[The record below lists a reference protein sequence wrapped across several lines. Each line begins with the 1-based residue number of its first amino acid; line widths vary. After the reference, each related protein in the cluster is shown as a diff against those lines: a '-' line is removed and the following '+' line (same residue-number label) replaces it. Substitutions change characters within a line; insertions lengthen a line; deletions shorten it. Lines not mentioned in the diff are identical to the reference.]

1 MPDSISSTTSRA
13 TRKASCDG
21 VGHRGCT
28 TTVSDTSNR
37 KLTNVTSNVSGGA
50 GDMFLMVKGAKH
62 GLIKG
67 ESQDDQHKGEIDVV
81 SWSWGMQAKASIATG
96 LATGKA
102 TINDLRIVKRVDS
115 ASTALMLALRTNEP
129 IQKAVLTLR
138 KAGKGQLEYLKVTI
152 EQGRVISLTIDTVET
167 TGSPDVLERVSFS
180 FNKIEVE
187 YVPQGKDG
195 LPQGSLTFADQW
207 SDQS

>member
-1 MPDSISSTTSRA
+1 MTSP
-13 TRKASCDG
+13 ASNG
-21 VGHRGCT
+21 T
-28 TTVSDTSNR
+28 
-37 KLTNVTSNVSGGA
+37 

-67 ESQDDQHKGEIDVV
+67 EALDDQHKGEIEVV
-81 SWSWGMQAKASIATG
+81 SWSWGMQGKPTLG
-96 LATGKA
+96 GGVATGKA
-102 TINDLRIVKRVDS
+102 TINDLKIVKRIDS

-138 KAGKGQLEYLKVTI
+138 KAGKSQVEFLKITI
-152 EQGRVISLTIDTVET
+152 EQGRVTSLTIDGGDP
-167 TGSPDVLERVSFS
+167 TGSPDVVERVSFS

-195 LPQGSLTFADQW
+195 LPQGGMTFADQW

>member
-1 MPDSISSTTSRA
+1 
-13 TRKASCDG
+13 
-21 VGHRGCT
+21 
-28 TTVSDTSNR
+28 
-37 KLTNVTSNVSGGA
+37 VTLNLKGGA

-67 ESQDDQHKGEIDVV
+67 ESQDDAHKGEIDVL
-81 SWSWGMQAKASIATG
+81 SWSWGMQAKANIGGGT
-96 LATGKA
+96 ATGKA

-129 IQKAVLTLR
+129 ITKAVLTLR
-138 KAGKGQLEYLKVTI
+138 KAGKGQIEYLKITI
-152 EQGRVISLTIDTVET
+152 EQGRVVGLTIDTVET
-167 TGSPDVLERVSFS
+167 TTGSPDILERLSFS

-195 LPQGSLTFADQW
+195 LPQGGMTFADQW
-207 SDQS
+207 SDQA

>member
-1 MPDSISSTTSRA
+1 MSA
-13 TRKASCDG
+13 
-21 VGHRGCT
+21 
-28 TTVSDTSNR
+28 
-37 KLTNVTSNVSGGA
+37 GA

-67 ESQDDQHKGEIDVV
+67 ESHDDQHKGEIDIV
-81 SWSWGMQAKASIATG
+81 SWSWGMQAKASLG
-96 LATGKA
+96 GGVATGKA

-115 ASTALMLALRTNEP
+115 ASTPLMLALRTNEP

-138 KAGKGQLEYLKVTI
+138 KAGKSQLEYLKISI
-152 EQGRVISLTIDTVET
+152 ENGRVTSLTVDGGDASASADVVEK
-167 TGSPDVLERVSFS
+167 VSFS

-195 LPQGSLTFADQW
+195 LPQGSMTFADQW

>member
-1 MPDSISSTTSRA
+1 
-13 TRKASCDG
+13 
-21 VGHRGCT
+21 
-28 TTVSDTSNR
+28 
-37 KLTNVTSNVSGGA
+37 VTPSNVSPLIGGGS

-67 ESQDDQHKGEIDVV
+67 ESQDDQHKGEIDVL
-81 SWSWGMQAKASIATG
+81 SWSWGMQGKPTLGGGSAS
-96 LATGKA
+96 GKA
-102 TINDLRIVKRVDS
+102 AINDLKIVKKVDS

-138 KAGKGQLEYLKVTI
+138 KAGKSQVEYLKVTI
-152 EQGRVISLTIDTVET
+152 EQGRVTSLTIDGGDMN
-167 TGSPDVLERVSFS
+167 GSPEVVERVSFS

-195 LPQGSLTFADQW
+195 LPQGGMTFADQW

>member
-1 MPDSISSTTSRA
+1 MTGST
-13 TRKASCDG
+13 
-21 VGHRGCT
+21 
-28 TTVSDTSNR
+28 
-37 KLTNVTSNVSGGA
+37 

-67 ESQDDQHKGEIDVV
+67 ESADDQHKGEIEVL
-81 SWSWGMQAKASIATG
+81 SWSWGMQAKPSLGGGGAS
-96 LATGKA
+96 GKA
-102 TINDLRIVKRVDS
+102 TVNDLRIVKRIDS

-138 KAGKGQLEYLKVTI
+138 KAGKSQVEYLKITI
-152 EQGRVISLTIDTVET
+152 EQGRVTGLTVEAGDPGGT
-167 TGSPDVLERVSFS
+167 ADAVERVSFS

-195 LPQGSLTFADQW
+195 LPQGSMTFADQW